1 MATEKKIYRVLVAG
15 GGDRFYDSI
24 CTLLA
29 ENQYEVSYA
38 GDAGET
44 RRRLLSETADIVI
57 ICTPLP
63 DEFGVDLAL
72 DLAETSMGILLIVK
86 NELCEQ
92 IEYKVEDS
100 GIMTLGKRM
109 TRQEFQ
115 SAVKM
120 LSVMSAR
127 LEKAEKKMQ
136 SLQKKMNDIRTVNHA
151 KWLLIEKEN
160 MTEAEAHR
168 SMEKLAMDMRCSLK
182 HVADTVIEEL
192 EKI

>member
-15 GGDRFYDSI
+15 GGDKLYDSI
-24 CTLLA
+24 CSLLPA
-29 ENQYEVSYA
+29 ASYELSHA

-44 RRRLLSETADIVI
+44 RRRLLGEVKDIVI

-63 DEFGVDLAL
+63 DEFGVELAL

-86 NELCEQ
+86 NELCEE

-100 GIMTLGKRM
+100 GILTLGKRM
-109 TRQEFQ
+109 SRQEFR

-120 LSVMSAR
+120 LTVLSAR
-127 LEKAEKKMQ
+127 LSKAEKKMQ
-136 SLQKKMNDIRTVNHA
+136 SLQEKMNDIRLVNRA
-151 KWLLIEKEN
+151 KWLLIENMN

-168 SMEKLAMDMRCSLK
+168 HIEKLAMDMRRSK
-182 HVADTVIEEL
+182 KQVAQKIIDTYDTP
-192 EKI
+192 